1 MVSYLRNH
9 LQVRLLF
16 WFCLFLSLVLLLGSI
31 LLRVF
36 FTSLVYDLYRD
47 MQRNQ
52 VDIIEQSLHHAL
64 LTNDFDLAQ
73 EILLNL
79 SQETP
84 LDSIRLIDSQ
94 SRVVASSNPEERNL
108 QLKKDSQTCLGCHT
122 GSAPAASSVLLPANG
137 GGPDVML
144 SANPVE
150 NLVVCQ
156 TCHSDQQANL
166 GVILTE
172 SRSGLVAGWLERLQL
187 ILLGSAGG
195 LFLVMS
201 GIYGVSVRHS
211 LVNPLRSFV
220 NGQAGRFAS
229 SHPDEIGQVAR
240 YLADLESSLSES
252 ESRAETQSRHFKAL
266 LSMSASVNDSLSI
279 EQVFR
284 LVMATVKEVTGF
296 PRVAMR
302 YFDPHQSC
310 FRLVIQDG
318 MTPDMVR
325 ELGMHPGE
333 CRFSRRVN
341 GLQAPSLYQRY
352 RSRLSSPEQCAGR
365 SGHQGHGQHP
375 PAFW

>member
-172 SRSGLVAGWLERLQL
+172 
-187 ILLGSAGG
+187 
-195 LFLVMS
+195 
-201 GIYGVSVRHS
+201 
-211 LVNPLRSFV
+211 
-220 NGQAGRFAS
+220 
-229 SHPDEIGQVAR
+229 
-240 YLADLESSLSES
+240 
-252 ESRAETQSRHFKAL
+252 
-266 LSMSASVNDSLSI
+266 
-279 EQVFR
+279 
-284 LVMATVKEVTGF
+284 
-296 PRVAMR
+296 
-302 YFDPHQSC
+302 
-310 FRLVIQDG
+310 
-318 MTPDMVR
+318 
-325 ELGMHPGE
+325 
-333 CRFSRRVN
+333 
-341 GLQAPSLYQRY
+341 
-352 RSRLSSPEQCAGR
+352 
-365 SGHQGHGQHP
+365 
-375 PAFW
+375 